1 MTEFVG
7 ATGRLPR
14 QQQSRRSDL
23 PPLPEGGVSLLVRI
37 LRDPQE
43 RGVSAGQD
51 YSLGVRDRSHQEA
64 PGAREGRGRA
74 GNRSRG
80 RLVHMGKGREEL
92 DSGDAAVQHATRTHE
107 RASSAGI

>member
-7 ATGRLPR
+7 ATGRLPW
-14 QQQSRRSDL
+14 QQRSPRSDV
-23 PPLPEGGVSLLVRI
+23 PPLPEGGVSLLVRF

-43 RGVSAGQD
+43 RGVSPRQD

-92 DSGDAAVQHATRTHE
+92 DSFDAAVQYATRARK
-107 RASSAGI
+107 RAPSTGI